1 MYPNFSRSVQLLQCG
16 RNWSF
21 TAVKKIAESVFALS
35 ARVLRQLRPDY
46 FFLGA
51 AAFFLGAGAAFLTD
65 VLPPIRVSASVALN
79 GNWRAE
85 V

>member
-1 MYPNFSRSVQLLQCG
+1 VYPNFSQGCTTPSARAEVVIH
-16 RNWSF
+16 RR
-21 TAVKKIAESVFALS
+21 KKIAESVFVLS
-35 ARVLRQLRPDY
+35 ARVLRHLRSDY

-51 AAFFLGAGAAFLTD
+51 AAFFLGAGTAFLTG
-65 VLPPIRVSASVALN
+65 VRPPIRVSASVALN